1 MGIDEDNKDLN
12 IWLWIMIPKWIKVH
26 CHRFYLI
33 CIDVVK
39 VLKKI
44 NAKGEQE
51 HIQQLVK
58 AHIQFVYAVIY

>member
-1 MGIDEDNKDLN
+1 
-12 IWLWIMIPKWIKVH
+12 MIPKWIKVH